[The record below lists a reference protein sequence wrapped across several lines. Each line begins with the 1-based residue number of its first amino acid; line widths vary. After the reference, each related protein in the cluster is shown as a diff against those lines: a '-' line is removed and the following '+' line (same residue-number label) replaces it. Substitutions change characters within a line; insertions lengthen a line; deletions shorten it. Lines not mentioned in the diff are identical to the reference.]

1 MKGAPTLRRD
11 STTWDIKILP
21 ISLPDAEKK
30 RAKANHQKC
39 QELAP
44 VARFSC
50 FAYQGN
56 SKFEQADQND

>member
-39 QELAP
+39 QELATTP
-44 VARFSC
+44 SFSC
-50 FAYQGN
+50 FAYQGI
-56 SKFEQADQND
+56 SKIEQADQND